1 MKIFY
6 LSYIKIFL
14 QKNYYF
20 IIFNAIIAL
29 SFSYIDFNF
38 NRIYFT
44 KSNVSIA
51 KINNK
56 PVASTDVIFEKII
69 NLSNSNDIISE
80 IEFVNFLKSQKV
92 SRSKAELIFTF
103 VSASPDFPEDK
114 LKLYSDKIVNY
125 LNKEY
130 EIFFSSK
137 SLMDELNKLPK
148 YNNNIVFNIP
158 PQFLFDEPIEYFKVS
173 SFSSTNQVKN
183 FNRFFIIFFI
193 SFLIL
198 NLITYLIKC
207 YLKK

>member
-1 MKIFY
+1 MRKFS
-6 LSYIKIFL
+6 LSYVKILL
-14 QKNYYF
+14 QKNYYY

-29 SFSYIDFNF
+29 SFSYFDSDF
-38 NRIYFT
+38 NRIFHT

-56 PVASTDVIFEKII
+56 QVASTDVIFEKII
-69 NLSNSNDIISE
+69 NLSSSIVFVNE

-92 SRSKAELIFTF
+92 SRSKTELIFTF

-114 LKLYSDKIVNY
+114 LRLYSDKIVNY

-130 EIFFSSK
+130 EIYFSSK
-137 SLMDELNKLPK
+137 SFVDQLNKLPK
-148 YNNNIVFNIP
+148 HNNNIVLNIS
-158 PQFLFDEPIEYFKVS
+158 PQFLIEEPIEYFKVS
-173 SFSSTNQVKN
+173 SFSSTYQVKN
-183 FNRFFIIFFI
+183 FNRFFMIFFI

-207 YLKK
+207 FLKK